1 MSLCVELS
9 LEGARVLVVGGGRLA
24 LHRSVQLQQEG
35 ASVCAVAPEFLPAF
49 DRLHGIERRIAEYE
63 APFLDG
69 CILAAAAAT
78 PEVNRRL
85 AADAEARGI
94 LTLAAAPEQGARAH
108 VLKSEREDGILL
120 ACSTGGA
127 FPALSASLLDSM
139 RKAASPFA
147 DRLPL
152 LRRLRRLLLDRGDE
166 ESLIL
171 LAELPEKSK
180 EELAVLL
187 QSLEKIKKR
196 RFFPENR

>member
-24 LHRSVQLQQEG
+24 LRRSVQLQQEG

-108 VLKSEREDGILL
+108 VLKSER
-120 ACSTGGA
+120 
-127 FPALSASLLDSM
+127 
-139 RKAASPFA
+139 
-147 DRLPL
+147 
-152 LRRLRRLLLDRGDE
+152 
-166 ESLIL
+166 
-171 LAELPEKSK
+171 
-180 EELAVLL
+180 
-187 QSLEKIKKR
+187 
-196 RFFPENR
+196 

>member
-24 LHRSVQLQQEG
+24 LRRSVQLQQEG

-49 DRLHGIERRIAEYE
+49 DRLHGIERRIAAYE
-63 APFLDG
+63 VSFLDG

-78 PEVNRRL
+78 PEVN
-85 AADAEARGI
+85 AEARGI

-196 RFFPENR
+196 RIFPENR

>member
-1 MSLCVELS
+1 M
-9 LEGARVLVVGGGRLA
+9 
-24 LHRSVQLQQEG
+24 
-35 ASVCAVAPEFLPAF
+35 
-49 DRLHGIERRIAEYE
+49 
-63 APFLDG
+63 
-69 CILAAAAAT
+69 
-78 PEVNRRL
+78 
-85 AADAEARGI
+85 
-94 LTLAAAPEQGARAH
+94 
-108 VLKSEREDGILL
+108 

-196 RFFPENR
+196 RIFPENR

>member
-24 LHRSVQLQQEG
+24 LRRCVQLQQEG
-35 ASVCAVAPEFLPAF
+35 ASVCAVAPEFL
-49 DRLHGIERRIAEYE
+49 HGIERRIAAYE
-63 APFLDG
+63 ASFLDG

-187 QSLEKIKKR
+187 QSLEK
-196 RFFPENR
+196 N